1 MLLLPLDEFDAEKWC
16 WAKSSEEGTRDAAHR
31 VSMQC
36 ERARWRCK
44 VIDAVWCAR
53 EIDAGGR
60 PAARAADTCGRGG
73 RGGRKGC
80 SRCRP
85 QSSNRS
91 EGRGDEADGGF
102 GKCMIMRRWAA
113 AW

>member
-1 MLLLPLDEFDAEKWC
+1 MTSATASATCARILQHTSASVKITHSTTSGAWDCERDADSVSTTTMAKMLLPPLDEFDAEKWC

-53 EIDAGGR
+53 EIDVGG
-60 PAARAADTCGRGG
+60 
-73 RGGRKGC
+73 
-80 SRCRP
+80 
-85 QSSNRS
+85 
-91 EGRGDEADGGF
+91 
-102 GKCMIMRRWAA
+102 
-113 AW
+113 